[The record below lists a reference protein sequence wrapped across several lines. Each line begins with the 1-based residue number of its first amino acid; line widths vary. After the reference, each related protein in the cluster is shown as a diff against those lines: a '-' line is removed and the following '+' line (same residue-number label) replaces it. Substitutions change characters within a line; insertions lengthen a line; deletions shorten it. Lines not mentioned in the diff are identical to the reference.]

1 MTMKAE
7 RQHKEATSRVIR
19 TSDDHSGHILDNRSS
34 YILQAKT
41 ISEIINNRKTQNIV
55 DNISI
60 AQFTIDKDYKTRIND
75 LATLNIRL
83 AALVPVVPPIQVT
96 SFGIPT
102 LTLDILN
109 DVIKKDNNTLYDGIT
124 QNDVLDFY
132 LEALQIAT
140 TPPVGYERCVVPFIT
155 PATSIYIKNLDYI
168 NKTHLNTAIQHLN
181 GRVFHKSTEIKGA
194 TKDDIY
200 LHTSKSDGT
209 SIYLITDDGEFLGCK
224 KYTIVKQGK
233 VSDGLHD
240 FS

>member
-1 MTMKAE
+1 M
-7 RQHKEATSRVIR
+7 
-19 TSDDHSGHILDNRSS
+19 
-34 YILQAKT
+34 
-41 ISEIINNRKTQNIV
+41 
-55 DNISI
+55 
-60 AQFTIDKDYKTRIND
+60 
-75 LATLNIRL
+75 
-83 AALVPVVPPIQVT
+83 
-96 SFGIPT
+96 
-102 LTLDILN
+102 DILN